1 MSYIGTGG
9 EDWVELDY
17 DLFDRQRDRDL
28 SQWLAANRARLED
41 WLGTNYDIDVDED
54 DGITYLTVDG
64 VRRFRIGF
72 GNDDRMVFTRI
83 FSDQAPL

>member
-9 EDWVELDY
+9 EDWVELDF

-28 SQWLAANRARLED
+28 QRWLAENQARLEE
-41 WLGTNYDIDVDED
+41 WLGTNYDIDVDEED
-54 DGITYLTVDG
+54 TTFLTVDG
-64 VRRFRIGF
+64 HRRFRIEF

-83 FSDQAPL
+83 FRDEGLL